1 MIASHMSSFGDHY
14 VLAPG
19 QAGHERLRALCEIH
33 DPHTRELLLQAGLR
47 SGHHY
52 VEFGCGLGYVSRWVA
67 PRGAHVT
74 AVDLS
79 EEHLTEAQRL
89 CSEDTHRDIKWV
101 NANIYSP
108 DLPAS
113 SFDFAYVRWVLIH
126 LCRPV
131 DALRSVFEVL
141 RPGGIVV
148 CEEPDLSLI
157 YSEPIS
163 EAYDRYLKIA
173 FMAGEKRGV
182 DYAGG
187 RRLHCWLREA
197 GFEIERIDAYQK
209 HYLTGAHKGFW
220 SWSFIEGGTS
230 LIADGLLTAEQLQ
243 ELARGMR
250 AADSDPSI
258 LVGHCRNHQVIAR
271 KP

>member
-1 MIASHMSSFGDHY
+1 MSSFGDNY

-19 QAGHERLRALCEIH
+19 QAGHERLRMLCEIH
-33 DPHTRELLLQAGLR
+33 DPHTRDLLLQAGLG

-52 VEFGCGLGYVSRWVA
+52 VEFGCGLGYVSRWA
-67 PRGAHVT
+67 ASRGAHVT

-79 EEHLTEAQRL
+79 EEHLAEAQRL
-89 CSEDTHRDIKWV
+89 CSEHMHQGIKWV
-101 NANIYSP
+101 NANIYESG
-108 DLPAS
+108 LPTS
-113 SFDFAYVRWVLIH
+113 SFDFAYVRWVLVH
-126 LCRPV
+126 LSRPV
-131 DALRSVFEVL
+131 EALRRVFEVL
-141 RPGGIVV
+141 KPGGAVV

-163 EAYDRYLKIA
+163 EAYNRYLKIA

-187 RRLHCWLREA
+187 RRMHCWLREA

-209 HYLTGAHKGFW
+209 HYLTGAHKRFW
-220 SWSFIEGGTS
+220 SWSFIEAGTS

-243 ELARGMR
+243 ELARGME
-250 AADSDPSI
+250 AADSDPSV